1 MNLLILFIGII
12 IGILIAG
19 SIFTYITIKNDGE
32 RGKVTKDMQNYI
44 EDLERENIDLKTR
57 NKRLKE
63 ALRKT

>member
-12 IGILIAG
+12 IGVLIAG

-32 RGKVTKDMQNYI
+32 RDKAAKDMQNYI
-44 EDLERENIDLKTR
+44 DELERENIDLKTR

>member
-1 MNLLILFIGII
+1 MNLLILFVGII

-19 SIFTYITIKNDGE
+19 SIFIIVHRNDNQNAIDDMKSYINE
-32 RGKVTKDMQNYI
+32 
-44 EDLERENIDLKTR
+44 LERENIDLKAR

>member
-19 SIFTYITIKNDGE
+19 SIFAYITIKNDGE
-32 RGKVTKDMQNYI
+32 RGKVAKDMQNYI
-44 EDLERENIDLKTR
+44 EDLERENIDLKAR

>member
-1 MNLLILFIGII
+1 MNLLILFIGIL

-19 SIFTYITIKNDGE
+19 SIFAYITIKNDGE
-32 RGKVTKDMQNYI
+32 RSKVAKDMQNYI
-44 EDLERENIDLKTR
+44 EDLERENIDLKAR

>member
-1 MNLLILFIGII
+1 MNLLILFVGII

-32 RGKVTKDMQNYI
+32 RSKVTKDMQNYI
-44 EDLERENIDLKTR
+44 DELERENIDLKAR

>member
-1 MNLLILFIGII
+1 MNLLILFVGII

-19 SIFTYITIKNDGE
+19 SIFVYVTLRNDNTNTINDMKKYIDE
-32 RGKVTKDMQNYI
+32 
-44 EDLERENIDLKTR
+44 LERENTDLKAR